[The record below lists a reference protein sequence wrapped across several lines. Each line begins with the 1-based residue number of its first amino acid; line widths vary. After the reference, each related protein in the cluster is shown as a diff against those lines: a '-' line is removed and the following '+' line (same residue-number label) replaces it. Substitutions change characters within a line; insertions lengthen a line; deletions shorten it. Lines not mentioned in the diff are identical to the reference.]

1 MKHLLL
7 FLLLTTGLGT
17 FAQQQEFLAPMGY
30 NPKIQA
36 QRQTGHQHKYLVDK
50 SNTVVQTATLN
61 LPFVDDFSRNRTRSY
76 KWVENHIT
84 ASYTNVFGTC
94 LSNEGIATP
103 LEMAVSNQQAY
114 TYSYDTA
121 THTVDSVA
129 LNSVQFTFFGPATTG
144 CFDQA
149 PSSLTYWP
157 AYYSYTFD
165 NDGKKIDSVYHFFQT
180 IQYAPLVNIAQGE
193 PGTLWFDNYAF
204 VNNTYPV
211 NPPTI
216 GVATLDGLNDYGLPY
231 NNASSTTYGDA
242 DYLTSL
248 PINLQGKTE
257 ADSIYLSF
265 FYEPKGLGD
274 YPNLNDSLLVE
285 FKDNSSIWRQVW
297 FVPGD
302 TSSST
307 VKNEFKQVLVL
318 VPALPLP
325 YDYYY
330 NGFQFRFH
338 NKASLYGN
346 LDHWHIDY
354 VQLNSGRNA
363 QDTVINDVAF
373 VYDFPTILKDYT
385 LLPADQFQDATDMVD
400 TVHVLVHNLD
410 PNAVNNPPATNF
422 VVGATELYPSQAI
435 VATDV
440 LQTFNASPDHYID
453 VFPSADYQIPHSPNW
468 PVDSLVLASRLT
480 LDPNDALP
488 QNDTLIKAQTFSAVM
503 AYDDGSAEAA
513 YGVAGLGTKKFAYE
527 FNVRQPDT
535 LVGFQVMF
543 SQVEGSSAS
552 VVFQYFLWDSLA
564 LGTYVNNE
572 FPLWQGENA
581 KPFYVDS
588 TNGFYTFVLDTPII
602 LTGSVFL
609 GWTQSD
615 DPSIQVGYDLNST
628 LGHDHMY
635 VYLNGQWKKS
645 AISTAGSPMMRLLF
659 DTEYWGHTTSGIRDV
674 TGNDIPVNVYP
685 NPTTGSL
692 TIATEEQGAYEYM
705 ITNAVGQQVRAGR
718 FNGRQLNLS
727 ELPAGMYVLSL
738 RNEMSGSL
746 HHTKILKNTN

>member
-1 MKHLLL
+1 MKHLAL
-7 FLLLTTGLGT
+7 FLLLIAGLGAV
-17 FAQQQEFLAPMGY
+17 AQQQEFLGPLGV
-30 NPKIQA
+30 NPALQA
-36 QRQTGHQHKYLVDK
+36 QRQAGHQHKYLVDK

-61 LPFVDDFSRNRTRSY
+61 LPFVDDFSRNRARSY

-84 ASYTNVFGTC
+84 ATYYNVFGTC
-94 LSNEGIATP
+94 LSNEGIATQ
-103 LEMAVSNQQAY
+103 LQMAVANQRAY
-114 TYSYDTA
+114 TYSYDTTA
-121 THTVDSVA
+121 HAVDSVA
-129 LNSVQFTFFGPATTG
+129 IDSVQFTFFGPATTG

-149 PSSLTYWP
+149 PTTLTYWP
-157 AYYSYTFD
+157 AYYSYTYD
-165 NDGKKIDSVYHFFQT
+165 NDGKRIDSVYHFFQT
-180 IQYAPLVNIAQGE
+180 IDYASVVYIAQGE

-204 VNNTYPV
+204 INNTYPV

-231 NNASSTTYGDA
+231 NNTTSTTYGDA

-248 PINLQGKTE
+248 PINLQGKVE
-257 ADSIYLSF
+257 SDSIYLSF

-274 YPNLNDSLLVE
+274 YPNLVDSLLVE
-285 FKDNSSIWRQVW
+285 FKDNSGIWREVW
-297 FVPGD
+297 AIPGD
-302 TSSST
+302 TSSTS
-307 VKNEFKQVLVL
+307 VSNEFKQVLVL

-325 YDYYY
+325 YDYYH
-330 NGFQFRFH
+330 NTFQFRFR

-363 QDTVINDVAF
+363 QDTVINDVAV

-385 LLPADQFQDATDMVD
+385 LLPADQFQDDVDMVD
-400 TVHVLVHNLD
+400 TIHVLVHNLD
-410 PNAVNNPPATNF
+410 PNAVSNPPATNF
-422 VVGATELYPSQAI
+422 VVGASELYPQQAI

-440 LQTFNASPDHYID
+440 IQTFNAGPEHYID
-453 VFPSADYQIPHSPNW
+453 VFPANDYQISHSPNW
-468 PVDSLVLASRLT
+468 PVDSLVIASRII

-488 QNDTLIKAQTFSAVM
+488 QNDTLIRAQDFSTVM

-543 SQVEGSSAS
+543 SQVEGSSSS
-552 VVFQYFLWDSLA
+552 VVFQYYLWDSLA

-581 KPFYVDS
+581 KPYYIDS
-588 TNGFYTFVLDTPII
+588 VNGFATFVLDTPII
-602 LTGSVFL
+602 LSGNVFL

-615 DPSIQVGYDLNST
+615 NPSIQIGYDLNST

-635 VYLNGQWKKS
+635 VYLNGLWQKS
-645 AISTAGSPMMRLLF
+645 SISTAGSPMMRLLF
-659 DTEYWGHTTSGIRDV
+659 DTEYWGHTTSAIRDLSNNEV
-674 TGNDIPVNVYP
+674 PLHVYP
-685 NPTTGSL
+685 NPTSGNLNIRS
-692 TIATEEQGAYEYM
+692 EEQGEFDYV
-705 ITNAVGQQVRAGR
+705 ITGTMGQQLRAGR
-718 FNGRQLNLS
+718 MNGHQLNIS
-727 ELPAGMYVLSL
+727 ELPAGMYVVSFK
-738 RNEMSGSL
+738 NVVSSSL
-746 HHTKILKNTN
+746 HHIKILKTTN